1 MCPLV
6 WERSRSFNRRRDC
19 GGGRFRD
26 TNCGVIIRYIME
38 RETSLRLD
46 LQTDQTHTDSHAT
59 KCFFFGFFFSFF
71 KFSFAIE
78 MFETAMKK
86 FKTNGND
93 TKEMNRL
100 ATLAD
105 YFMYQ

>member
-1 MCPLV
+1 
-6 WERSRSFNRRRDC
+6 
-19 GGGRFRD
+19 
-26 TNCGVIIRYIME
+26 
-38 RETSLRLD
+38 
-46 LQTDQTHTDSHAT
+46 
-59 KCFFFGFFFSFF
+59 
-71 KFSFAIE
+71 

>member
-1 MCPLV
+1 MQQNV
-6 WERSRSFNRRRDC
+6 
-19 GGGRFRD
+19 
-26 TNCGVIIRYIME
+26 
-38 RETSLRLD
+38 
-46 LQTDQTHTDSHAT
+46 
-59 KCFFFGFFFSFF
+59 FFFSFF